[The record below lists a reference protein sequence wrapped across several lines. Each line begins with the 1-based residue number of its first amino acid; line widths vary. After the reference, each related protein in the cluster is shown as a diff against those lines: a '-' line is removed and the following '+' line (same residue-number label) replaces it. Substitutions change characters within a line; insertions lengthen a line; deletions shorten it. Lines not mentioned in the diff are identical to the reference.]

1 MKQNGLIIGLIL
13 ACLLGTAWVIVA
25 ATTGFLTG
33 AWGVAFGLAVGLCF
47 RFCCGASGLP
57 ASALSAALVAVGCR
71 FRGRLVRAARRT
83 TEKDR

>member
-57 ASALSAALVAVGCR
+57 ASALSAALVAVVVV
-71 FRGRLVRAARRT
+71 FAAGWFAPRDEQPR
-83 TEKDR
+83 EDR